1 MKTKAKICLIA
12 AAAENGVIGM
22 NNKLPWHI
30 RSEWAYFIRMTK
42 FKPVVM
48 GRKTF
53 ESLGAPLKDRPN
65 IIVTRNASYRHPGII
80 VTTTLEKGIEIADK
94 IAAET
99 KCDEIMIGGG
109 EEIYRLS
116 LPLADRIYLTE
127 VHMKPEGDAFFPA
140 LDKKEWTETKREFH
154 KAQPGESADYTI
166 TVRERKR

>member
-1 MKTKAKICLIA
+1 MTKAKICPIA
-12 AAAENGVIGM
+12 AMAENRVIGM

-30 RSEWAYFIRMTK
+30 KSEWAYFIRMTK

-53 ESLGAPLKDRPN
+53 ESLGEPLKDRPN
-65 IIVTRNASYRHPGII
+65 IIVTHNAAYSRPGII

-99 KCDEIMIGGG
+99 GCDEIMIGGG

-116 LPLADRIYLTE
+116 LPLADRLYLTE
-127 VHMKPEGDAFFPA
+127 VHMNPQGDAFFPEF
-140 LDKKEWTETKREFH
+140 DRKEWAETKREFH

-166 TVRERKR
+166 TVLERKR